1 MPHEAYS
8 PLMRR
13 NDGPRVRAADDT
25 GTAAP
30 TPLFL
35 AYLVSLALA
44 AVAAFFGGFGTDA
57 VIDFLLLAAIVTGG
71 VLVLFAVLMVWST
84 RAGHRA
90 AALAAARPGALVLR
104 GGRARGLRRAVR
116 ALRTEVPFVPI
127 GLTLLADT
135 TGFEVWCGSA
145 EHPVRLGR
153 VPWESVA
160 DIRVTRV
167 TRLGRATGGVTVTV
181 LDGAAG
187 AGVELPFAV
196 LGSGLGGLAVP
207 DGPELEQIVCALRAR
222 RAASVDA

>member
-1 MPHEAYS
+1 MPLGAYA
-8 PLMRR
+8 PLMQRK
-13 NDGPRVRAADDT
+13 DGARARVADDA

-35 AYLVSLALA
+35 AYLASLGLSA
-44 AVAAFFGGFGTDA
+44 AAAFFGGVGTDA
-57 VIDFLLLAAIVTGG
+57 VVDFLLLAAIVTGG
-71 VLVLFAVLMVWST
+71 VLVLFAVLMIWSA
-84 RAGHRA
+84 RAGHRV
-90 AALAAARPGALVLR
+90 AALATARPGAIVLR

-116 ALRTEVPFVPI
+116 ALRTDVPFVPI
-127 GLTLLADT
+127 GLTLLADD

-153 VPWESVA
+153 VPWERVA

-167 TRLGRATGGVTVTV
+167 TGLGRATGGITVTV
-181 LDGAAG
+181 LDGSDD

-207 DGPELEQIVCALRAR
+207 DGPELEHIVCALRAR
-222 RAASVDA
+222 RAAGVDA